1 MQKACEGG
9 VYDVDM
15 CFDSLWAQDCTNDL
29 YDAGCDDDKLVLL
42 HLGTLN
48 AKVAMK
54 TTHGITRR
62 INIGN
67 VIMQRGVF
75 GSLQC
80 TISIDKLAKEAYIRP
95 ELLYKYKGKAEVP
108 PLLMVDALSQQQQ

>member
-1 MQKACEGG
+1 MYETLDSNLSDCNVGNRKSRNIRDHIFVLNAITNSITKGNEKACEVG
-9 VYDVDM
+9 VYDVDK

-48 AKVAMK
+48 ANVAMK

-67 VIMQRGVF
+67 VIMQGGVF
-75 GSLQC
+75 
-80 TISIDKLAKEAYIRP
+80 
-95 ELLYKYKGKAEVP
+95 
-108 PLLMVDALSQQQQ
+108 